1 MKLAYA
7 RRALEDMAEIDA
19 HIRAQ
24 DPETAKNVAREI
36 QARCAAL
43 ALNPFL
49 NPTTDM
55 RNVRRMPLTRYPF
68 TVYYR
73 TNTPRRQIFILR
85 IVRSSR
91 VRTLGRVPR

>member
-1 MKLAYA
+1 MRVAYA
-7 RRALEDMAEIDA
+7 RRAQEDMTEIDA

-24 DPETAKNVAREI
+24 DPETARNVAREI

-43 ALNPFL
+43 AVNPFL
-49 NPTTDM
+49 NPTTDI

-68 TVYYR
+68 SVYYR
-73 TNTPRRQIFILR
+73 TNVPKRQIFIIR

-91 VRTLGRVPR
+91 VRNLGRVPR

>member
-1 MKLAYA
+1 MKVTYA
-7 RRALEDMAEIDA
+7 RRAQQDMAEIDA

-24 DPETAKNVAREI
+24 DPGTAKNVAREI

-49 NPTTDM
+49 NPTTDL

-73 TNTPRRQIFILR
+73 TNTPTRQIFVIR

-91 VRTLGRVPR
+91 VRNLGRVPR